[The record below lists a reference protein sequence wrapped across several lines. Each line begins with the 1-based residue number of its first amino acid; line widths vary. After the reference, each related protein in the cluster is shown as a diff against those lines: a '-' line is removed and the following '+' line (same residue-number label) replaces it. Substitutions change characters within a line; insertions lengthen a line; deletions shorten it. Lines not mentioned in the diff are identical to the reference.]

1 MKSITTFALACAVS
15 VASAAGLAAAANPAD
30 AGGTSRDSM
39 SGMMPGPAP
48 GMMREKP
55 MHGPSET
62 LGRERPLL
70 SLALQNRADLG
81 LSAEQEKTL
90 RQLVDRFGKEA
101 PQRVRDIENAE
112 RELAGLLKQEPA
124 DLAQADDK
132 VRAIEKL
139 RGDLRLRRI
148 HTIAAGRAALTP
160 EQRVKLEQLAARQGR
175 SAPGEGTRGAEE
187 MQRFMNSER
196 MPQAMNAMMAMA
208 ERMGGGDTMLG
219 MVRMMEMMSMM
230 GGDGMMESP
239 PRSQPR
245 PFHPETN

>member
-1 MKSITTFALACAVS
+1 MKSITALALASAVT
-15 VASAAGLAAAANPAD
+15 VASATGLAAANAAE
-30 AGGTSRDSM
+30 AGETSRDSM
-39 SGMMPGPAP
+39 SGMMHGPAA
-48 GMMREKP
+48 GMMGGMPMNGPREA
-55 MHGPSET
+55 

-70 SLALQNRADLG
+70 SLALQNRAHLG

-101 PQRVRDIENAE
+101 AQRVRDIEAAE

-124 DLAQADDK
+124 DLAQVDDK

-139 RGDLRLRRI
+139 RADLRLRRI
-148 HTIAAGRAALTP
+148 QTIAEGRAALAP
-160 EQRVKLEQLAARQGR
+160 EQRAKLGQLAAGQGR

-196 MPQAMNAMMAMA
+196 MPQVMSAMMAMA

-219 MVRMMEMMSMM
+219 MMRMMEMMSMM
-230 GGDGMMESP
+230 GGGMMENP

-245 PFHPETN
+245 GEDKK